1 MQRLITSQNAWNKYC
16 ECLGQGSGDIRVEEL
31 ERKCEAE
38 DEEVGC
44 EHSLLDIRA
53 CCTHHLITTV
63 AMGQGQSKSARPANM
78 PGGNKKGKAIK
89 KGGDILRGV
98 QGKLGCV

>member
-1 MQRLITSQNAWNKYC
+1 MNKTSQTRRTQTPALPGNIRTSP
-16 ECLGQGSGDIRVEEL
+16 QIRVEEL

-78 PGGNKKGKAIK
+78 PVGSKKGKGIK